1 MLFRLLFILTS
12 CYGCSLVLPIKRNV
26 MFFPVQIS
34 YNDLLPVDLYSNFQK
49 SLLNQDIDVIKSS
62 GNIEEDLTKLESLIA
77 KNESITLLSHST
89 GVNNLFKIC
98 NKIETINNIVLVD
111 PILLKN
117 TEERF
122 VFNENFEDYI
132 SDFIESDKFT
142 LLKDMVF
149 KKKGNTGLDLKNVD
163 NILYISSKKSSRW
176 KILPPVPPI
185 KRIFMDY
192 NLIKNKN
199 KKMITIPE
207 YGHFDIL
214 DSQWADAIHGSLS
227 KGTNNRDQVEKYHEE
242 IARYIN
248 EL

>member
-98 NKIETINNIVLVD
+98 NQIETINNIVLVD

>member
-62 GNIEEDLTKLESLIA
+62 GNIEEDLTKLESLIS

-98 NKIETINNIVLVD
+98 NQIETINNIVLVD

>member
-1 MLFRLLFILTS
+1 MLLRILFILTC
-12 CYGCSLVLPIKRNV
+12 CYGSSLVLPIKKNV

-34 YNDLLPVDLYSNFQK
+34 YNDQLPIDLYSNFQK

-62 GNIEEDLTKLESLIA
+62 GNTQEDLDKLELLIA

-89 GVNNLFKIC
+89 GANNLFKIC
-98 NKIETINNIVLVD
+98 NKLESIDNIVLVD

-117 TEERF
+117 TQDRF
-122 VFNENFEDYI
+122 AFNENFEDYI
-132 SDFIESDKFT
+132 SDLIESDKFS
-142 LLKDMVF
+142 LLKDMMF
-149 KKKGNTGLDLKNVD
+149 KKNNKNNLDLKNVD

-214 DSQWADAIHGSLS
+214 DSQWADAIHSSIS
-227 KGTNNRDQVEKYHEE
+227 KGTTNRDEVEKYHEE

>member
-1 MLFRLLFILTS
+1 
-12 CYGCSLVLPIKRNV
+12 LVLPIKRNV

-98 NKIETINNIVLVD
+98 NQIETINNIVLVD